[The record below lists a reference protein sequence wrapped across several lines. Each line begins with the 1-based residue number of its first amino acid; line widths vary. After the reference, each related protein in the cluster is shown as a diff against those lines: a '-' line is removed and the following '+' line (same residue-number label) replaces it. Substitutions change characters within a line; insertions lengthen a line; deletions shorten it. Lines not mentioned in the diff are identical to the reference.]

1 MGGLAAGSPARPSSS
16 PSPAGYRPEMLSGS
30 PVCHAQGQAQGRA
43 CCWLPEFALRMPG
56 EPQSPGCLLAWC
68 RASGVRC
75 GFLRVCVSGLCVP
88 VWVLSL
94 LVSDSCLWV
103 SAPLFLPL
111 ISCLGSQG
119 LHFFLLPFLSSSLPL
134 PVFYFE
140 GCLCLPFPIF
150 LPLSS
155 LPSLPQPSV
164 LTSIQDPLPF
174 SHGCRP

>member
-1 MGGLAAGSPARPSSS
+1 MP
-16 PSPAGYRPEMLSGS
+16 SGS
-30 PVCHAQGQAQGRA
+30 PVCCTQGQAQVRA
-43 CCWLPEFALRMPG
+43 CCWFHEFALDARGAPVAGASAGLVPG
-56 EPQSPGCLLAWC
+56 VWGALRFPGAGRL
-68 RASGVRC
+68 GRC
-75 GFLRVCVSGLCVP
+75 GFLRVRVPGLCVL
-88 VWVLSL
+88 VWVLSVS
-94 LVSDSCLWV
+94 VSDSCLWV

-119 LHFFLLPFLSSSLPL
+119 LHFFLLPFLSSPLPL

-155 LPSLPQPSV
+155 LPSLPQPSA

>member
-1 MGGLAAGSPARPSSS
+1 MLLVPRVRPRCQGSPSRRGVCWPG
-16 PSPAGYRPEMLSGS
+16 AGRL
-30 PVCHAQGQAQGRA
+30 GRA
-43 CCWLPEFALRMPG
+43 AV
-56 EPQSPGCLLAWC
+56 SWC
-68 RASGVRC
+68 RASGARCGFLVPGVWGALWFPGAGRLGRC
-75 GFLRVCVSGLCVP
+75 GFLRVRVPGLCVL
-88 VWVLSL
+88 VWVLSVS
-94 LVSDSCLWV
+94 VSDSCLWV

-119 LHFFLLPFLSSSLPL
+119 LHFFLLPFLSSPLPL

-155 LPSLPQPSV
+155 LPSLPQPTA